1 LCERAQQGDRG
12 AFDAL
17 VKATYDRAYTVAYHL
32 VRSREDAKD
41 IVQEAFIRVH
51 KHLADFQH
59 EASFNT
65 WLYRVVVNL
74 GLDWHRRRKFVDPK
88 TETNDCVVADKRINP
103 EEEAAGHEL
112 GLLLEAGLQ
121 TLSPDHRAAL
131 VLFEVE
137 GLSYEEIAEV
147 MRVRIG
153 TVMSR
158 LFTARKKMQKFL
170 SEKMPERP
178 LEEEVES

>member
-1 LCERAQQGDRG
+1 MRARAARRDRG

-41 IVQEAFIRVH
+41 IVQEAFIRVQ
-51 KHLADFQH
+51 KHLPDFQH

-88 TETNDCVVADKRINP
+88 VETNDLVVADKRINP
-103 EEEAAGHEL
+103 EDEAAGHEL
-112 GLLLEAGLQ
+112 GALLEAGLQ

-137 GLSYEEIAEV
+137 GLSSTKKSPRSCARAHRHRHESLVYRAQKNAEISQRAHAG
-147 MRVRIG
+147 RG
-153 TVMSR
+153 GS
-158 LFTARKKMQKFL
+158 
-170 SEKMPERP
+170 
-178 LEEEVES
+178 